1 MKACGVSWLWS
12 RDGNLNALVRQ
23 KEQKFD
29 KLGLISDSQIDI
41 IWLAKES
48 FIAIAFTVQ
57 APGQDHAGFPLGYV
71 W

>member
-1 MKACGVSWLWS
+1 MKVCGVSWLWS
-12 RDGNLNALVRQ
+12 RDGSSNDLVRQ

-29 KLGLISDSQIDI
+29 ELGLISDSHIDI

-57 APGQDHAGFPLGYV
+57 APG
-71 W
+71 